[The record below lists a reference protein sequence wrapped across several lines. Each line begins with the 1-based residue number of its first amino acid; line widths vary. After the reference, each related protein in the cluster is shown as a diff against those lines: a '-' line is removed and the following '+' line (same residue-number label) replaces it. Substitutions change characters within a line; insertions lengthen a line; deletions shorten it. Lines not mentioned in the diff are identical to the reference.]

1 MQPINNCA
9 MEVSFGSRMNAH
21 YVHYAPKTRARCSWM
36 LVGLLS
42 SVKGLLED
50 VHSGEESKHCGLLVA
65 GLSHEAEC

>member
-1 MQPINNCA
+1 
-9 MEVSFGSRMNAH
+9 
-21 YVHYAPKTRARCSWM
+21 M